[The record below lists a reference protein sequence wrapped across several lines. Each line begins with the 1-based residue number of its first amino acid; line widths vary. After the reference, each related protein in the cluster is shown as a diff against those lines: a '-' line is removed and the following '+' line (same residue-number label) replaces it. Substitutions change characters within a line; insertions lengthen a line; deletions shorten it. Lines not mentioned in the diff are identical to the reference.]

1 MAVCGSSRLGRLRTD
16 GYLLFAYGSNLAA
29 EEVSPEARF
38 LGTAVLPG
46 FELALTRRS
55 IRWGGGV
62 ADVVPAP
69 GGQVWG
75 AAYDAP
81 DAALA
86 ALDRKEGAGFAYRR
100 RDVEVDLGGEL
111 RPAITYEVIDK
122 DPQAPPATPEYRSLV
137 LRGARERGLPGEWL
151 ATLESVLRG
160 SVRAR

>member
-1 MAVCGSSRLGRLRTD
+1 M
-16 GYLLFAYGSNLAA
+16 LLFAYGSNLAA
-29 EEVSPEARF
+29 EEVAPEARF
-38 LGTAVLPG
+38 LGAALLRD

-62 ADVVPAP
+62 ADVVFAP
-69 GGQVWG
+69 GARVWG

-111 RPAITYEVIDK
+111 RRAITYEVIDK
-122 DPQAPPATPEYRSLV
+122 DRQVPPATPEYASLV
-137 LRGARERGLPGEWL
+137 LRGARERGLPAEWL

-160 SVRAR
+160 SVTAA